1 MSKVFCWSKGSFGL
15 RATLRAA
22 THLEA
27 KYGFAGL
34 LGAVADGNLG
44 IIGDV
49 IDASSDCPD
58 FLKSIEGVP
67 LARFM
72 PELLPA
78 LNRHIQALAGIDP
91 DNHEPERGSGE
102 SMPFKEYYARLY
114 RIGTGW
120 LGWSPET
127 TWNATAKEITEAY
140 SGNLEMLKAIYGSAD
155 DQDQQRPTD
164 KPDEA
169 VFDRAGLNALRGMGK
184 AYMGTYMGKAY

>member
-1 MSKVFCWSKGSFGL
+1 MFKVKSQGFDFRPS
-15 RATLRAA
+15 LRAA

-27 KYGFAGL
+27 KHGFAAL
-34 LGAVADGNLG
+34 LSAVADGNLSV
-44 IIGDV
+44 IGD
-49 IDASSDCPD
+49 IIEASGDCRD

-67 LARFM
+67 LADFM

-78 LNRHIQALAGIDP
+78 LNKYVLALAGVDP
-91 DNHEPERGSGE
+91 DNPEPEQGGGE
-102 SMPFKEYYARLY
+102 AMPLKEYHARLF

-140 SGNLEMLKAIYGSAD
+140 SGHLEMLRAIYGSANE
-155 DQDQQRPTD
+155 DQTPRPTQ

-169 VFDRAGLNALRGMGK
+169 VFDRDGLNALRGMGR
-184 AYMGTYMGKAY
+184 AY